1 MYMMMEMF
9 PTTYRNFYQKDFKEK
24 LMQQN
29 REIEAIKEMSRTLK
43 DFERPSNKTDFWNA
57 E

>member
-43 DFERPSNKTDFWNA
+43 DFERPLNKTDFWNA

>member
-1 MYMMMEMF
+1 MMMEMF